1 MSTKTKVKLVII
13 VLCIVIWSIAI
24 TSLLL
29 KNGHVEQIED
39 TVTDPTR
46 KFIITTTTQM
56 DYQWIDKYTTEE
68 PKNGI
73 EYVQDYY
80 DSLLCIFQGENCV
93 YDYSGFDTIPPSWIN
108 EYSPCQGMEYNSTL
122 LFYSTLYCIRPTW
135 LNDGYCDEEC
145 NTPDFNYDG
154 GDCCLDIVN
163 NAKCIDCYCYKD
175 CSVHPLKFNDDE
187 DFQIESECYEPKDLD
202 PEDCMVLWL
211 GDGLCDD
218 GCNNHLFDFDH
229 QDCCLEDVADISYC
243 NECICYANCTGPGLA
258 TDTPVIYQCQGMGYN
273 ESLLST
279 MFNTTSTM
287 LLLVQF
293 YYCTS
298 TDFWINDGFCDEECN
313 APDFNYDGG
322 DCCLDI
328 VNNAK
333 CIDCYCYEDCSTH
346 QLRFIDGI
354 DLQPEVDCYE
364 HSDHDWNS
372 CPYSWLNDG
381 LCDDECNHDL
391 FDYDLNDCCLK
402 DSNYMYC
409 EDCICYANCT
419 KMPLDWQSIFGQ

>member
-1 MSTKTKVKLVII
+1 MLTKTKVII
-13 VLCIVIWSIAI
+13 FLCIGICIIAI
-24 TSLLL
+24 TFLLL
-29 KNGHVEQIED
+29 YYGDDDPIKD
-39 TVTDPTR
+39 TLTDQTR
-46 KFIITTTTQM
+46 RFVFTTTTQW
-56 DYQWIDKYTTEE
+56 DYQWTDKYATEE
-68 PKNGI
+68 
-73 EYVQDYY
+73 Y
-80 DSLLCIFQGENCV
+80 FQEV
-93 YDYSGFDTIPPSWIN
+93 IDFE
-108 EYSPCQGMEYNSTL
+108 EYSPIHLNNDYNDEYVDFDDQVELCKDLEYVEYNGIV
-122 LFYSTLYCIRPTW
+122 FPPMFVLYYCNVDFWI
-135 LNDGYCDEEC
+135 NDGFCDDEC
-145 NTPDFNYDG
+145 NHPNYNYDG

-163 NAKCIDCYCYKD
+163 NAKCIDCYCYED
-175 CSVHPLKFNDDE
+175 CSVHPLKFNDDQ
-187 DFQIESECYEPKDLD
+187 DFQIESECYEPKEIWN
-202 PEDCMVLWL
+202 PEHCMVFLL

-229 QDCCLEDVADISYC
+229 QDCCLEDVAEISYC

-279 MFNTTSTM
+279 MFNTTTWK

-313 APDFNYDGG
+313 NPEFNYDGG

-333 CIDCYCYEDCSTH
+333 CIDCYCYEDCSIH
-346 QLRFIDGI
+346 PLRFIDGT

-381 LCDDECNHDL
+381 VCNDECNHDL

-419 KMPLDWQSIFGQ
+419 KMPIDWQSIFGGAQ